1 MVLKTKPII
10 IRLIT
15 GFKKGYNTPTLPN
28 NILKFQSLIY
38 IRIFRFLG
46 GISFLFI
53 LSKQYLNYNF
63 YLLYVCF
70 FFSFLFTIYH
80 IIITYYRCIHT
91 IKVLRSGELDIR
103 NSPLDRLA
111 SLAARA
117 ILCTKSI
124 CDSAQP
130 VGLGL
135 GLMLSTDEVLKH
147 ANREPIFGPF
157 LGAILNHVLPETQKS
172 LINTSKDISEALN
185 NLDLNGQE
193 ILSIES
199 IIEKFK
205 ASSAKGDISF
215 EDFKEFQEILNTS
228 KESLITDNE
237 EIKTKIKKFIED
249 YNSSR
254 PAAKNKFSLCF

>member
-1 MVLKTKPII
+1 MMHLPNFLKKLALKIKPII
-10 IRLIT
+10 IRLKI

-53 LSKQYLNYNF
+53 LSKHYSNYNV
-63 YLLYVCF
+63 YVLYVCF
-70 FFSFLFTIYH
+70 FLSLLFTIYH
-80 IIITYYRCIHT
+80 IIITYYRFKHI
-91 IKVLRSGELDIR
+91 IKILRSDELDIR

-117 ILCTKSI
+117 ILCTKGI

-135 GLMLSTDEVLKH
+135 GLMLSADEVLKH
-147 ANREPIFGPF
+147 ANREPIFGPY
-157 LGAILNHVLPETQKS
+157 LGAILNTVLPETQKS
-172 LINTSKDISEALN
+172 LMNTSKDISEALN
-185 NLDLNGQE
+185 NIDNNGQE
-193 ILSIES
+193 IQTIES
-199 IIEKFK
+199 IVEKFK
-205 ASSAKGDISF
+205 ASNAKGDITF
-215 EDFKEFQEILNTS
+215 EEFKELQEILNTS

-237 EIKTKIKKFIED
+237 EIKAQIKKYIED
-249 YNSSR
+249 YN
-254 PAAKNKFSLCF
+254 KKK